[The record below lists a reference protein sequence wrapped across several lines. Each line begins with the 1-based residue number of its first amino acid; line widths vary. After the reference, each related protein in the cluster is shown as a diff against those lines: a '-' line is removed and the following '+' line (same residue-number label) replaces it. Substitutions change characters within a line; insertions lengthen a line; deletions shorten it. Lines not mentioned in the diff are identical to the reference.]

1 VTNIALVIDHQGNIF
16 YYLLLAQS
24 GFYLLALAGWI
35 SAGIG
40 RRMGIFSVPFY
51 FLFMNLC
58 LVKGFFNY
66 LTGRQPVLW
75 ERSMRE
81 AFE

>member
-1 VTNIALVIDHQGNIF
+1 MNHRDHIF

-24 GFYLLALAGWI
+24 TFYLFALTGWI
-35 SAGIG
+35 FIGIG
-40 RRMGIFSVPFY
+40 RRMGMLGIPFY
-51 FLFMNLC
+51 FVFMNLC

-66 LTGRQPVLW
+66 VRGKRTILW